1 LRTND
6 GPSSGLV
13 PYVRTVETRAGATAV
28 LVVYSSR
35 ADHGTS
41 SSLAWPNDK
50 AGLEALKAARIYEN
64 AVA

>member
-1 LRTND
+1 
-6 GPSSGLV
+6 V

-35 ADHGTS
+35 RGSRDIDLVGLTH
-41 SSLAWPNDK
+41 NK